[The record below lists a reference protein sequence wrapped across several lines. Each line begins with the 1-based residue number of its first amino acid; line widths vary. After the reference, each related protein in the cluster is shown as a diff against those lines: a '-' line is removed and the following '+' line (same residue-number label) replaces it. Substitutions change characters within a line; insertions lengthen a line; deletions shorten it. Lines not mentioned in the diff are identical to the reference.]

1 MFFQSKIDRA
11 FKWLNEKNNKDTN
24 SEDENFKDKEDMKLE
39 KKDILAIIISAIL
52 VFSPI
57 FIVLGLIIFFV
68 LRL

>member
-1 MFFQSKIDRA
+1 VFFQSKIDRA
-11 FKWLNEKNNKDTN
+11 FKWLNEKNNKDDN
-24 SEDENFKDKEDMKLE
+24 AEEKEDLELE

>member
-11 FKWLNEKNNKDTN
+11 FKWLNEKNNKDVN
-24 SEDENFKDKEDMKLE
+24 SEDENFEDKEDMKLE

>member
-11 FKWLNEKNNKDTN
+11 FKWLNEKNNKDDN
-24 SEDENFKDKEDMKLE
+24 AEEEDLELE

>member
-11 FKWLNEKNNKDTN
+11 FKWLNEKNNKDDN
-24 SEDENFKDKEDMKLE
+24 IEDKEDLELE

>member
-11 FKWLNEKNNKDTN
+11 FKWLNEKNNKDINT
-24 SEDENFKDKEDMKLE
+24 EDENFEDKEDMKLE

>member
-1 MFFQSKIDRA
+1 MFFQSKIDLA
-11 FKWLNEKNNKDTN
+11 FKWLNEKNNKDDN
-24 SEDENFKDKEDMKLE
+24 AEEKEDLELE

>member
-1 MFFQSKIDRA
+1 VFFQSKIDRA
-11 FKWLNEKNNKDTN
+11 FKWLNEKNNKDIN
-24 SEDENFKDKEDMKLE
+24 SEDENFEDKEDMKLE

>member
-1 MFFQSKIDRA
+1 VFFQSKIDRA